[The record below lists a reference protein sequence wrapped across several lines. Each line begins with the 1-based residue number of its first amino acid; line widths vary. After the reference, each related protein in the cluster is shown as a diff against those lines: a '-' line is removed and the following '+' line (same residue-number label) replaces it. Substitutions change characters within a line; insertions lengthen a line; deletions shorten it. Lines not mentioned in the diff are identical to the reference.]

1 MSKSYEY
8 IRGRTRSTVLTSLF
22 IIALVMFVLGLFASM
37 SVYSYVELEKAQ
49 EEIEM
54 MLELPEFAKD
64 EDVDALEEFL
74 LEQPWVKELKY
85 TSKEEAGEFFLE
97 EVGEEFLDLMGET
110 NPLPASF
117 DISLNIAY
125 INSDSLAMVN
135 EVLTTQ
141 EIQSIKDIIYPIAQI
156 EQLRENTFDRMK
168 LAGAIGLL
176 VALIAFFIVNGT
188 IRLAIYAKRLVIR
201 SMQLIGASNGFIRRP
216 FIRMGVVQGL
226 TGALIACVLLLGI
239 LLLLMNVEVNLYTKS
254 ETIKELVFRFEFMV
268 LLGGIVI
275 FGTLLGWCSS
285 IFAVN
290 RFLNKNLDQ
299 LI

>member
-22 IIALVMFVLGLFASM
+22 IIALVMFVMGLFASM

-74 LEQPWVKELKY
+74 MEQPWVKELKY
-85 TSKEEAGEFFLE
+85 TSKEEAGAFFLE
-97 EVGEEFLDLMGET
+97 EVGEEFMDLMGET

-117 DISLNIAY
+117 DVSLNIEY

-226 TGALIACVLLLGI
+226 TGALIACGLLLAI

-254 ETIKELVFRFEFMV
+254 ETIKELLFRLEFMV